1 MPREVFAEEIERFL
15 GTLDGVASAR
25 VFTTHAGDVSQVY
38 VTAENSADSRAIRR
52 GVGAALISAYGLPVE
67 PWRIQVTQLRDGL
80 RPSEIPHFTVV
91 RVEET
96 VTAGDMAAAVQVAWI
111 RGGEKKAATGR
122 AHGTPGPA
130 TRLRTLAAATLEAI
144 RDALEPTY
152 RAVSLRQV
160 AGVTF
165 LDRPAVLA
173 AISVGPP
180 GRQEISLGVA
190 HQEGTSEPAV
200 LAVLDAMTKWLVRA
214 AYAADAAQAGGRRWQ
229 LEAMRHFVRSSER
242 SEVLPLRARRSEEEE
257 SVPVDSLPSQEAPA
271 DAPPDTASAGPAE
284 GGADPDV
291 IRDLSEIRPERKG
304 GGGMSVNQEP
314 LRAGPGLSRAPH
326 ASMEEAFYQGLVAGQ
341 TPIQVRCRDGYEVS
355 RAVLKDVGTY
365 TLLLETTGGPELVYK
380 HAVISIRPLTA
391 PSPQA

>member
-1 MPREVFAEEIERFL
+1 MPRAVFAEEIERFL

-25 VFTTHAGDVSQVY
+25 VFTTRAGEVSQVY

-80 RPSEIPHFTVV
+80 RPAEIPHFTVV

-96 VTAGDMAAAVQVAWI
+96 VTAGEMSAAVQIAWI
-111 RGGEKKAATGR
+111 RGGEKKATTGR

-130 TRLRTLAAATLEAI
+130 TRLRTLAAATLEAV
-144 RDALEPTY
+144 RDALEQTH

-165 LDRPAVLA
+165 LDRPVVLV

-180 GRQEISLGVA
+180 GGQEVSLGVA

-242 SEVLPLRARRSEEEE
+242 PEILALRAAPRPEE
-257 SVPVDSLPSQEAPA
+257 DSAPEDPLPPREAPEDAPA
-271 DAPPDTASAGPAE
+271 DTAPAGLVEE
-284 GGADPDV
+284 GSDPDM

-314 LRAGPGLSRAPH
+314 SRAGPGPSRAPH
-326 ASMEEAFYQGLVAGQ
+326 ASMEEVFYHGLVTGQ
-341 TPIQVRCRDGYEVS
+341 TPIQVRCRDGYEVP

-365 TLLLETTGGPELVYK
+365 TLLLETSGGPELVYK

-391 PSPQA
+391 PAAQA